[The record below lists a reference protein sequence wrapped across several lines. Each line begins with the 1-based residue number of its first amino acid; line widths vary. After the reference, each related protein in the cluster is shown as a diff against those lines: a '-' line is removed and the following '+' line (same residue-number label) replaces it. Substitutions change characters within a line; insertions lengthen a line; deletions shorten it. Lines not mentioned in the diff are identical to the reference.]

1 MIIDFDQNECPSQ
14 YKAKICVIGSG
25 PVGLS
30 LVSEFFTDESRDIVV
45 IESGGLGSDDEHDEL
60 NTVVNTGDALSGE
73 EGSRARVFG
82 GTSTLWG
89 GQTIP
94 LTPLDFEKRP
104 WVENSGWPIEYG
116 SVEKYFDKASQI
128 LNVSDISF
136 DSDIWKKGS
145 GFKSEIAEEKLRLTF
160 SKWSPS
166 PDFSKLYSRELQ
178 KSRHITLLV
187 HANVMELE
195 LADSAQAVSH
205 VSVRS
210 LSGKM
215 GSVEADIF
223 VLCCGGIEN
232 PRILLNSN
240 KAMKHG
246 IGNQHDN
253 VGRYFLDHA
262 GFYGAQLHPG
272 DFRRFV
278 DLFSSYFSG
287 SQIFLPKL
295 QLSDQEQKESKALN
309 VVANVAVEHDEELA
323 LALKRLFNEIKM
335 RSFTGDSLKDVF
347 QVMKSPVESFG
358 LLYSYGISRRMHFP
372 KKADYFLVA
381 NCEAEPIRESRVTLS
396 SARDGLG
403 APKAEVHWVLTDQVK
418 DTLRIYY
425 ELISQ
430 ELDRLGIVKSVI
442 KKNLYEPGDE
452 WKSDV
457 FSVKHHIGTTR
468 MSEAPESGVVDAH
481 CKVHGINNLFIAG
494 CSVFPTSGAANPTYT
509 AIALA
514 LRLADRIKEIQK

>member
-1 MIIDFDQNECPSQ
+1 MIIDFNQSDSPSN

-45 IESGGLGSDDEHDEL
+45 IESGGLVSDDVHDEL
-60 NTVVNTGDALSGE
+60 NTVVNSGDVVSGE
-73 EGSRARVFG
+73 AGSRGRVFG

-94 LTPLDFEKRP
+94 LTPLDFEKRS

-116 SVEKYFDKASQI
+116 SVEKYFEKASQI
-128 LNVSDISF
+128 LKVTSISY
-136 DSDIWKKGS
+136 DADIWKKDS
-145 GFKSEIAEEKLRLTF
+145 GFKSEIADEKFRLTF

-166 PDFSKLYSRELQ
+166 PDFSKVYSKEIQ
-178 KSRHITLLV
+178 QSRHITLLV
-187 HANVMELE
+187 HATVMELE
-195 LADSAQAVSH
+195 LSGNPQAISR

-210 LSGKM
+210 LSGQI

-223 VLCCGGIEN
+223 ILCCGGIES

-240 KAMKHG
+240 KTMSHG
-246 IGNQHDN
+246 IGNQHGN

-262 GFYGAQLHPG
+262 GFYGAKLHPG
-272 DFRRFV
+272 NFRRFV

-295 QLSDQEQKESKALN
+295 QLSDQEQKASQALN
-309 VVANVAVEHDEELA
+309 VVGNVAVEHNEELA

-335 RSFTGDSLKDVF
+335 RSFTSDSLKDALR
-347 QVMKSPVESFG
+347 VMKSPVESFG
-358 LLYSYGISRRMHFP
+358 YLYSYGISRRMYFP

-381 NCEAEPIRESRVTLS
+381 NCETVPLRESRVMLS
-396 SARDGLG
+396 SARDSLG
-403 APKAEVHWVLTDQVK
+403 VPRAEVHWVLTDPVK
-418 DTLRIYY
+418 DTLRIYH

-430 ELDRLGIVKSVI
+430 ELDRLGIANSVI
-442 KKNLYEPGDE
+442 KEKFVRV
-452 WKSDV
+452 W
-457 FSVKHHIGTTR
+457 R
-468 MSEAPESGVVDAH
+468 
-481 CKVHGINNLFIAG
+481 
-494 CSVFPTSGAANPTYT
+494 
-509 AIALA
+509 
-514 LRLADRIKEIQK
+514 